1 MQQISD
7 WNKLRDLSH
16 ETAKRH
22 GFWDDSPSDNHF
34 LCLIVSEL
42 MEAVEAD
49 RNDRYGNLQAM
60 VKIVDDQAAS
70 EYGITDHW
78 LEFWFKTYFEERVK
92 DSVGDE
98 LADALIRIFDLA
110 GRHNVNL
117 TGIIATQDIVSE
129 KKSFTE
135 NIYSIV
141 QVLVNSRYSLDER
154 LNYAKLE
161 ICRLAEILGIDIITH
176 INLKMMYNKTRL
188 IRHGKKY

>member
-1 MQQISD
+1 MA
-7 WNKLRDLSH
+7 H

-22 GFWDDSPSDNHF
+22 GFWDDNPSDDHF

-42 MEAVEAD
+42 MEAVDAD
-49 RNDRYGNLQAM
+49 RKDKYGNLQAM

-70 EYGITDHW
+70 KYGITDDW

-98 LADALIRIFDLA
+98 LADALIRICDLA
-110 GRHNVNL
+110 GRHNISLV
-117 TGIIATQDIVSE
+117 GIIATQNIVSE
-129 KKSFTE
+129 DKSFTE

-141 QVLVNSRYSLDER
+141 KDIVNYRYSLDEQ

-161 ICRLAEILGIDIITH
+161 ICRLAEILNIDIITH

-188 IRHGKKY
+188 KKHGKKY

>member
-1 MQQISD
+1 
-7 WNKLRDLSH
+7 
-16 ETAKRH
+16 
-22 GFWDDSPSDNHF
+22 
-34 LCLIVSEL
+34 

-49 RNDRYGNLQAM
+49 RKDKYGNLQAM

-70 EYGITDHW
+70 KYGITDDW
-78 LEFWFKTYFEERVK
+78 MEFWFKTYFEERVK

-110 GRHNVNL
+110 GRHNISLV
-117 TGIIATQDIVSE
+117 GIIATQNIVSE
-129 KKSFTE
+129 DKSFTE

-141 QVLVNSRYSLDER
+141 KDIVNYRYSLDEQ

-161 ICRLAEILGIDIITH
+161 ICRLAEILNIDIIAH

-188 IRHGKKY
+188 KKHGKKY